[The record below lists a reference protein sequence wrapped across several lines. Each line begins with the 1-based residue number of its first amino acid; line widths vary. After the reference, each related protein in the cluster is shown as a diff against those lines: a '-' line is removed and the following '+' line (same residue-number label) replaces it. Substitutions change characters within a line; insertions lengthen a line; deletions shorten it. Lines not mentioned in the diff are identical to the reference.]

1 MKEPKFYTFAELL
14 KMGIKKYDLK
24 YRMYRDDNYLRFG
37 VTVRQKIVDEK
48 VVSEESFKKYFKKL
62 IKKNKK

>member
-1 MKEPKFYTFAELL
+1 MNQKYYTFAELE
-14 KMGIKKYDLK
+14 KMGVPKYTLK
-24 YRMYRDDNYLRFG
+24 YMMYLDDNYKRFE

-62 IKKNKK
+62 IKKGKK